1 MKTGMSVLDAMTKS
15 PVTVFDHATV
25 EECAKIM
32 KKEGLGSLVIMD
44 KGKINGIITQEDIVF
59 KVTAERLKLETPVK
73 EIMSTKLITVTPD
86 TDIYDALILLKE
98 HGIKQLPVVHENKLV
113 GISSVKDILDIE
125 PELFNLWSEQ
135 EKIR

>member
-1 MKTGMSVLDAMTKS
+1 
-15 PVTVFDHATV
+15 
-25 EECAKIM
+25 
-32 KKEGLGSLVIMD
+32 
-44 KGKINGIITQEDIVF
+44 
-59 KVTAERLKLETPVK
+59 
-73 EIMSTKLITVTPD
+73 
-86 TDIYDALILLKE
+86 ILLKE

>member
-44 KGKINGIITQEDIVF
+44 KGKIN
-59 KVTAERLKLETPVK
+59 
-73 EIMSTKLITVTPD
+73 
-86 TDIYDALILLKE
+86 
-98 HGIKQLPVVHENKLV
+98 
-113 GISSVKDILDIE
+113 
-125 PELFNLWSEQ
+125 
-135 EKIR
+135 